1 MAKTKIS
8 EFSSNPGDNTDID
21 GINIAEGCAPSNIN
35 NAIRELMSQLKNQQD
50 GSDGDTFTTNDVLT
64 VSGVTA
70 NAGRVRLGED
80 ADNGSNYTELRASAS
95 LAANVTFVLPSADGA
110 ASSVVQ
116 TDGSGN
122 LSFQA
127 STGSGNVVRA
137 SSPTLVTPAL
147 GTPSAAVLTNA
158 TGLPLTTGVTGTL
171 PVANGGTGITSLGTG
186 VATFL
191 GTPSSSN
198 LAAAVTDET
207 GSGSLVFATSPTLV
221 TPNLGTP
228 SAATLTNATG
238 LPISTGVSGLGSNV
252 ATFLATPS
260 SANLASA
267 VTDETGS
274 GSLVFASSPTL
285 VTPNLGTP
293 SAATL
298 TNATGLPI
306 STGVSGLGTGVATA
320 LAVNT
325 GSAGA
330 FVPTTGSGASGT
342 WGIDISGN
350 AATATSATTATNL
363 AGGAANRV
371 PYQSASG
378 TTTFVA
384 APTVTNSYLKWN
396 GTALGWDTVSGGG
409 GGSGDVVGP
418 ASATDNQ
425 IVLFDSTT
433 GKLIKAA
440 TTTGLLKASTGV
452 IAAAVSGTDYA
463 PATSGSANQL
473 LASNG
478 TGGFTNLTTG
488 TGVVTALGVNTGS
501 SGAFIVN
508 GGALGT
514 PLSGTVTNLTGTA
527 SININGTVGATTPS
541 TGAFTTLSAS
551 STVSGTGF
559 STYLASPPAIGGTTA
574 AAGSFTTLSAT
585 GNVTLGDAVGDTLT
599 VNATATFNNADA
611 TIYGVRVG
619 RGAGAVATNTAVGA
633 SALAANT
640 TGDNTA
646 IGYQSQ
652 YAGATG
658 IGNTSIGIY
667 SLYNNTG
674 NYNTALGNTAL
685 GNAAVTGSNN
695 VAVGVQA
702 LQANTTASNN
712 TAVGYRAGYSNTTG
726 TSLVAMG
733 RNAALSNTTGNDITA
748 IGRDALYSNTTGASN
763 TALGSGALLSNT
775 TSQQNTAVGY
785 QALYSVLPAT
795 ISVSAGALTNGV
807 EYTITG
813 LGTVNWTSIGAA
825 SATVGVKFTY
835 NNVTITGSGGSVTQN
850 VNANN
855 VAIGYQAGD
864 VITTGTGNVIIG
876 GGADPSVNSATDQ
889 IVIGNGVT
897 GQANTN
903 VTIGNG
909 TGKIYNA
916 YTVNATW
923 TQTSDGTMKNV
934 IGPDSLG
941 LSFINRL
948 NPILFTWKAQNDLP
962 PEHPYYAEENKR
974 DTTRVIHGFVAQEV
988 KAALDAEGCSTF
1000 NGWDQGDDGIQAISR
1015 EMFISPLVKAVQ
1027 ELSAQVEQL
1036 KAELA
1041 ALKGA

>member
-35 NAIRELMSQLKNQQD
+35 NAIRELMSQLKNQQA

-147 GTPSAAVLTNA
+147 GTPSAAVLTHA

-171 PVANGGTGITSLGTG
+171 PVANGGTGAST
-186 VATFL
+186 
-191 GTPSSSN
+191 
-198 LAAAVTDET
+198 AADART
-207 GSGSLVFATSPTLV
+207 
-221 TPNLGTP
+221 NLGIT
-228 SAATLTNATG
+228 ATG
-238 LPISTGVSGLGSNV
+238 ADTTYAFRSNNLSDLASASTARTNLGLGSI
-252 ATFLATPS
+252 ATQAS
-260 SANLASA
+260 SSVSITGGSITG
-267 VTDETGS
+267 VTDIAIADGGTGAS
-274 GSLVFASSPTL
+274 TAADARTNLGLGSIATQSASSVAITG
-285 VTPNLGTP
+285 GT
-293 SAATL
+293 
-298 TNATGLPI
+298 I
-306 STGVSGLGTGVATA
+306 SGITDLAVADGGTGASTA
-320 LAVNT
+320 ADARTNL
-325 GSAGA
+325 S
-330 FVPTTGSGASGT
+330 VPSTTGSGASGT

-585 GNVTLGDAVGDTLT
+585 GNLTLSGGTANGVLYLNGSKVATSGSALTFDGSKLSINTTDAAGSILSFGKQFLGNNGYANAIRVYDNGEVSSSQSSNSYGFGFINSGVLSYTAGTGGSHAWFTANTEAMRLTSTSLYTASGINVGIGTSSPSSILDVQKAGTAAATTDLLELTNSGNAASMTNTGTGILFNQFYYDATTPAVADAGRIAVKTEGNWTSTGSTQDAYMTFETALDGTVAERARITSGGNLDLKNNIGLGGSAATTSGTGITFPATQNASSNANTLDDYERGTWTPTTAGDATGAISGAVGEYVKVGRMVYIRGYVT
-599 VNATATFNNADA
+599 VTTNFTSNSLAGLPFTPSGNTASTSLGSVSIVINNNA
-611 TIYGVRVG
+611 
-619 RGAGAVATNTAVGA
+619 
-633 SALAANT
+633 ANLCCSINID
-640 TGDNTA
+640 TGYINFFTDNNA
-646 IGYQSQ
+646 
-652 YAGATG
+652 
-658 IGNTSIGIY
+658 
-667 SLYNNTG
+667 NNTG
-674 NYNTALGNTAL
+674 GL
-685 GNAAVTGSNN
+685 
-695 VAVGVQA
+695 
-702 LQANTTASNN
+702 TTTN
-712 TAVGYRAGYSNTTG
+712 
-726 TSLVAMG
+726 L
-733 RNAALSNTTGNDITA
+733 A
-748 IGRDALYSNTTGASN
+748 IRFSF
-763 TALGSGALLSNT
+763 
-775 TSQQNTAVGY
+775 VY
-785 QALYSVLPAT
+785 QATA
-795 ISVSAGALTNGV
+795 
-807 EYTITG
+807 
-813 LGTVNWTSIGAA
+813 
-825 SATVGVKFTY
+825 
-835 NNVTITGSGGSVTQN
+835 
-850 VNANN
+850 
-855 VAIGYQAGD
+855 
-864 VITTGTGNVIIG
+864 
-876 GGADPSVNSATDQ
+876 
-889 IVIGNGVT
+889 
-897 GQANTN
+897 
-903 VTIGNG
+903 
-909 TGKIYNA
+909 
-916 YTVNATW
+916 
-923 TQTSDGTMKNV
+923 
-934 IGPDSLG
+934 
-941 LSFINRL
+941 
-948 NPILFTWKAQNDLP
+948 
-962 PEHPYYAEENKR
+962 
-974 DTTRVIHGFVAQEV
+974 
-988 KAALDAEGCSTF
+988 
-1000 NGWDQGDDGIQAISR
+1000 
-1015 EMFISPLVKAVQ
+1015 
-1027 ELSAQVEQL
+1027 
-1036 KAELA
+1036 
-1041 ALKGA
+1041 

>member
-35 NAIRELMSQLKNQQD
+35 NAIRELMSQLKNQQA

-207 GSGSLVFATSPTLV
+207 GSGSLVFASSPTLV

-342 WGIDISGN
+342 WDISITGN
-350 AATATSATTATNL
+350 AANATSATSATTATNL

-463 PATSGSANQL
+463 PATSGSAIL
-473 LASNG
+473 KGNG
-478 TGGFTNLTTG
+478 SGGFSNAAAGTDYAAATTG
-488 TGVVTALGVNTGS
+488 TSSQLLGSNGSGGFSNVTVGSGLSYS
-501 SGAFIVN
+501 SGTLSAT
-508 GGALGT
+508 GGGGGGT
-514 PLSGTVTNLTGTA
+514 PGGSDTQVQFNDGGSFGGDAGLTYNKTTDVLTVAGSFNGPH
-527 SININGTVGATTPS
+527 NGTVGATTAN
-541 TGAFTTLSAS
+541 TGA
-551 STVSGTGF
+551 
-559 STYLASPPAIGGTTA
+559 
-574 AAGSFTTLSAT
+574 FTTLSAT
-585 GNVTLGDAVGDTLT
+585 GNVTLSGGTANGVLYLNGSMVATSGSALTFDGTNLAVGS
-599 VNATATFNNADA
+599 ATALGGGRIGVVADL
-611 TIYGVRVG
+611 T
-619 RGAGAVATNTAVGA
+619 
-633 SALAANT
+633 AANGLVLRDSAT
-640 TGDNTA
+640 TYANNDN
-646 IGYQSQ
+646 YVLLQNS
-652 YAGATG
+652 AGAT
-658 IGNTSIGIY
+658 
-667 SLYNNTG
+667 
-674 NYNTALGNTAL
+674 
-685 GNAAVTGSNN
+685 
-695 VAVGVQA
+695 
-702 LQANTTASNN
+702 
-712 TAVGYRAGYSNTTG
+712 
-726 TSLVAMG
+726 
-733 RNAALSNTTGNDITA
+733 
-748 IGRDALYSNTTGASN
+748 
-763 TALGSGALLSNT
+763 
-775 TSQQNTAVGY
+775 
-785 QALYSVLPAT
+785 
-795 ISVSAGALTNGV
+795 AGALTHPAAQSLGV
-807 EYTITG
+807 WGFDDIRFLQGSTSAERLRLDSSGNLG
-813 LGTVNWTSIGAA
+813 LGVTPSAWASTYRAYQVGQAGSLFGLTNDQDRVGVSSNAYFDTTDSRWEYIGTGYAMRYDQNAGEHQWYTAASGAA
-825 SATVGVKFTY
+825 NGAITFTQAMTLDASGNLCVKATSPVYNSANRGNITIGGTSSSLLFLGTSGPAGTY
-835 NNVTITGSGGSVTQN
+835 LLHTQSTGTAEIWNGANGPMVFGTNNTERARITSGGEVY
-850 VNANN
+850 
-855 VAIGYQAGD
+855 IAG
-864 VITTGTGNVIIG
+864 T
-876 GGADPSVNSATDQ
+876 TDQ
-889 IVIGNGVT
+889 GAYNLQV
-897 GQANTN
+897 
-903 VTIGNG
+903 NG
-909 TGKIYNA
+909 TGVWGAGA
-916 YTVNATW
+916 YVNGSDERLKDNI
-923 TQTSDGTMKNV
+923 QTLNDGLAVVSQLRPVTFQYKPEHSKDQSVQPGFIAQELQQAMDGKAYLDGVVQSGPEYLNV
-934 IGPDSLG
+934 AYQNLI
-941 LSFINRL
+941 
-948 NPILFTWKAQNDLP
+948 PILTKAIQEQQALITSLT
-962 PEHPYYAEENKR
+962 A
-974 DTTRVIHGFVAQEV
+974 RV
-988 KAALDAEGCSTF
+988 ALLEGT
-1000 NGWDQGDDGIQAISR
+1000 Q
-1015 EMFISPLVKAVQ
+1015 P
-1027 ELSAQVEQL
+1027 
-1036 KAELA
+1036 
-1041 ALKGA
+1041 

>member
-35 NAIRELMSQLKNQQD
+35 NAIRELMSQLKNQQA

-147 GTPSAAVLTNA
+147 GTPSGAVLTNA

-350 AATATSATTATNL
+350 AATATSATSATTATNL

-418 ASATDNQ
+418 ASATDSQ
-425 IVLFDSTT
+425 IALFDSTT

-488 TGVVTALGVNTGS
+488 TGVVTALGVNTES
-501 SGAFIVN
+501 SGAFVVN

-527 SININGTVGATTPS
+527 SININGTVGATTAN
-541 TGAFTTLSAS
+541 TGA
-551 STVSGTGF
+551 
-559 STYLASPPAIGGTTA
+559 
-574 AAGSFTTLSAT
+574 FTTLSAT
-585 GNVTLGDAVGDTLT
+585 GNVSFDGGTFVFNESGADKDFRIEGDTDANLFFTDASTDRVGIGTSSPGSKLTVSGDIQIQSTNYLSFSNTAQQTYIRAAATSTLAFGTNSTEQMRLDSSGNLGLGVTPSAWASTYRAYQVGQAGSLFGLTNDQDRVGVSSNAYFDTTDSRWEYIGTGYAMRYDQNAGEHQWYTAASGAANGAITFTQAMTLDASGNLGVGTSSPTYKLELHSSGGGGLSLVGDSNNEINVLFGSASNKAIGRITYDNVSNFMRFWANGSERARITSGGDFLVGKTAYSASSGTGLGYNPSTQQFSLVVDTTTNTYALYNSTAGAYRFFVSSGGT
-599 VNATATFNNADA
+599 VNAT
-611 TIYGVRVG
+611 
-619 RGAGAVATNTAVGA
+619 NT
-633 SALAANT
+633 
-640 TGDNTA
+640 
-646 IGYQSQ
+646 
-652 YAGATG
+652 
-658 IGNTSIGIY
+658 
-667 SLYNNTG
+667 
-674 NYNTALGNTAL
+674 
-685 GNAAVTGSNN
+685 
-695 VAVGVQA
+695 
-702 LQANTTASNN
+702 
-712 TAVGYRAGYSNTTG
+712 
-726 TSLVAMG
+726 
-733 RNAALSNTTGNDITA
+733 
-748 IGRDALYSNTTGASN
+748 
-763 TALGSGALLSNT
+763 
-775 TSQQNTAVGY
+775 
-785 QALYSVLPAT
+785 
-795 ISVSAGALTNGV
+795 
-807 EYTITG
+807 TITG
-813 LGTVNWTSIGAA
+813 ISDIRLKENIRDLDAGIDSIMALKPR
-825 SATVGVKFTY
+825 KFDWKAGKGKDKKDDRGFIAQEFEQ
-835 NNVTITGSGGSVTQN
+835 VFPDLVTQW
-850 VNANN
+850 
-855 VAIGYQAGD
+855 
-864 VITTGTGNVIIG
+864 
-876 GGADPSVNSATDQ
+876 ADDQ
-889 IVIGNGVT
+889 PEGEEP
-897 GQANTN
+897 
-903 VTIGNG
+903 
-909 TGKIYNA
+909 Y
-916 YTVNATW
+916 
-923 TQTSDGTMKNV
+923 
-934 IGPDSLG
+934 
-941 LSFINRL
+941 
-948 NPILFTWKAQNDLP
+948 KAVCADLIP
-962 PEHPYYAEENKR
+962 
-974 DTTRVIHGFVAQEV
+974 V
-988 KAALDAEGCSTF
+988 
-1000 NGWDQGDDGIQAISR
+1000 
-1015 EMFISPLVKAVQ
+1015 LVKAMQ
-1027 ELSAQVEQL
+1027 EQQALITSLTARV
-1036 KAELA
+1036 A
-1041 ALKGA
+1041 ALEGTQP

>member
-35 NAIRELMSQLKNQQD
+35 NAIRELMSQLKNQQA

-95 LAANVTFVLPSADGA
+95 LAANVTFVLPAADGA

-137 SSPTLVTPAL
+137 TSPTLVTPAL
-147 GTPSAAVLTNA
+147 GTPSTAVLTNA

-274 GSLVFASSPTL
+274 GSLVFATSPAL
-285 VTPNLGTP
+285 VTPDLGTP

-342 WGIDISGN
+342 WDISITGN
-350 AATATSATTATNL
+350 AATATSATSSTTATNL

-418 ASATDNQ
+418 ASATDSQ

-463 PATSGSANQL
+463 PATTGTSSQL
-473 LASNG
+473 LGSNG
-478 TGGFTNLTTG
+478 SGGFSNVTVGSGLSYSAGTLSATGG
-488 TGVVTALGVNTGS
+488 
-501 SGAFIVN
+501 
-508 GGALGT
+508 GGGT
-514 PLSGTVTNLTGTA
+514 PGGSDTQVQFNDGGSFGGDAGLTYNKTTDVLTVAGSFNGPH
-527 SININGTVGATTPS
+527 NGTVGATTAN
-541 TGAFTTLSAS
+541 TGA
-551 STVSGTGF
+551 
-559 STYLASPPAIGGTTA
+559 
-574 AAGSFTTLSAT
+574 FTTLSAT
-585 GNVTLGDAVGDTLT
+585 GNVTLSGGTANGVLYLNGSKVATSGSALTFDGTTFQYTGAANFATSSGNVGIGTSSLAEKLTVAGSVSSNNEFVIKSGTTAKFSLGQTSDAFYIYSNAAGSERARITSGGNLLVGTDNSAASAGNGCKIKNDGGLYVVGTAGDTYNFYNST
-599 VNATATFNNADA
+599 AAAYRFYVTNAGVINAT
-611 TIYGVRVG
+611 
-619 RGAGAVATNTAVGA
+619 
-633 SALAANT
+633 ST
-640 TGDNTA
+640 T
-646 IGYQSQ
+646 
-652 YAGATG
+652 
-658 IGNTSIGIY
+658 
-667 SLYNNTG
+667 
-674 NYNTALGNTAL
+674 
-685 GNAAVTGSNN
+685 
-695 VAVGVQA
+695 
-702 LQANTTASNN
+702 
-712 TAVGYRAGYSNTTG
+712 
-726 TSLVAMG
+726 
-733 RNAALSNTTGNDITA
+733 ITA
-748 IGRDALYSNTTGASN
+748 ISDQRLKENIQDIDVGLDKIMALKPRKFDWKEGKGKDKKGDRGWIAQEFEQVFPDMITTWKDEPPEGEEPYKA
-763 TALGSGALLSNT
+763 
-775 TSQQNTAVGY
+775 
-785 QALYSVLPAT
+785 
-795 ISVSAGALTNGV
+795 
-807 EYTITG
+807 
-813 LGTVNWTSIGAA
+813 
-825 SATVGVKFTY
+825 
-835 NNVTITGSGGSVTQN
+835 
-850 VNANN
+850 VNA
-855 VAIGYQAGD
+855 
-864 VITTGTGNVIIG
+864 
-876 GGADPSVNSATDQ
+876 
-889 IVIGNGVT
+889 
-897 GQANTN
+897 
-903 VTIGNG
+903 
-909 TGKIYNA
+909 
-916 YTVNATW
+916 
-923 TQTSDGTMKNV
+923 
-934 IGPDSLG
+934 
-941 LSFINRL
+941 
-948 NPILFTWKAQNDLP
+948 DLIP
-962 PEHPYYAEENKR
+962 
-974 DTTRVIHGFVAQEV
+974 V
-988 KAALDAEGCSTF
+988 
-1000 NGWDQGDDGIQAISR
+1000 
-1015 EMFISPLVKAVQ
+1015 LVKAIQ
-1027 ELSAQVEQL
+1027 EQQALITALTARV
-1036 KAELA
+1036 A
-1041 ALKGA
+1041 ALEGTQP

>member
-80 ADNGSNYTELRASAS
+80 ADNGSNYTELRASSS

-137 SSPTLVTPAL
+137 TSPTLVTPAL

-221 TPNLGTP
+221 TPNLGIP

-274 GSLVFASSPTL
+274 GSLVFATSPAL
-285 VTPNLGTP
+285 VTPDLGTP

-478 TGGFTNLTTG
+478 SGGFTNLTTG

-585 GNVTLGDAVGDTLT
+585 GNLTLSGGTANGVLYLNGSKVATSGSAVTYNGTTFSTSVDVS
-599 VNATATFNNADA
+599 VNGIT
-611 TIYGVRVG
+611 VG

-640 TGDNTA
+640 TGSSNTAVGSEALLVNTTASNNTAVGILALSASNAGNNTA
-646 IGYQSQ
+646 IGDR
-652 YAGATG
+652 AMLT
-658 IGNTSIGIY
+658 NTSG
-667 SLYNNTG
+667 SE
-674 NYNTALGNTAL
+674 NTALGRSALRLNTTGASNTGLGYNAL
-685 GNAAVTGSNN
+685 YS
-695 VAVGVQA
+695 
-702 LQANTTASNN
+702 NTTASNN
-712 TAVGYRAGYSNTTG
+712 TAVGYQAGYSNVSG
-726 TSLVAMG
+726 TQSTFLGTQAGYTSNAGYVTYVGFQSGYLTSSAQFNVGVGRYSLYA
-733 RNAALSNTTGNDITA
+733 NTTGS
-748 IGRDALYSNTTGASN
+748 Y
-763 TALGSGALLSNT
+763 
-775 TSQQNTAVGY
+775 NTAVGAD
-785 QALYSVLPAT
+785 ALQSNT
-795 ISVSAGALTNGV
+795 T
-807 EYTITG
+807 
-813 LGTVNWTSIGAA
+813 A
-825 SATVGVKFTY
+825 S
-835 NNVTITGSGGSVTQN
+835 NNTAV
-850 VNANN
+850 
-855 VAIGYQAGD
+855 GYQAGD
-864 VITTGTGNVIIG
+864 VITTGVRNTIIG
-876 GGADPSVNSATDQ
+876 DGSDPSANNGNDQ
-889 IVIGNGVT
+889 TVVGQGLTGKGNDTAFIGGTNG
-897 GQANTN
+897 AYNEKN
-903 VTIGNG
+903 VT
-909 TGKIYNA
+909 
-916 YTVNATW
+916 TW
-923 TQTSDGTMKNV
+923 ETTSDERIKKNIVDNTVGLEKIKQIRIRNFEYRKPEEITELPDHAAINKDGVQLGV
-934 IGPDSLG
+934 I
-941 LSFINRL
+941 
-948 NPILFTWKAQNDLP
+948 
-962 PEHPYYAEENKR
+962 
-974 DTTRVIHGFVAQEV
+974 AQEIQQV
-988 KAALDAEGCSTF
+988 LPECVTENST
-1000 NGWDQGDDGIQAISR
+1000 GVLSVSTD
-1015 EMFISPLVKAVQ
+1015 PLVWHLINAVKQ
-1027 ELSAQVEQL
+1027 LSAEVESLKFQL
-1036 KAELA
+1036 K
-1041 ALKGA
+1041 GN